1 MRNALVWNPKF
12 LNSHIMPAHTNA
24 PKGKSPDSLSNRVW
38 QGTLL
43 GLGLAT
49 VFFVFIGFSSGE
61 WNIMPLVTV
70 GISGAIGGVFFF
82 ILDQLGPK
90 EGWLKVVFRLLGFAF
105 YAGILWLSLV
115 LAYSITG
122 HWD

>member
-1 MRNALVWNPKF
+1 
-12 LNSHIMPAHTNA
+12 MPA
-24 PKGKSPDSLSNRVW
+24 PSESRKESQSQSLRTRMG
-38 QGTLL
+38 QGMLL

-49 VFFVFIGFSSGE
+49 VFFVFLGIAGGE
-61 WNIMPLVTV
+61 WIFMPVITV
-70 GISGAIGGVFFF
+70 AISGAIGGVFFF
-82 ILDQLGPK
+82 IFDQLGPAK
-90 EGWLKVVFRLLGFAF
+90 GWPKVVFRILGFAF

>member
-1 MRNALVWNPKF
+1 MSAKSR
-12 LNSHIMPAHTNA
+12 T
-24 PKGKSPDSLSNRVW
+24 GKEKTSKSLGQRIL
-38 QGTLL
+38 QGALL

-49 VFFVFIGFSSGE
+49 VFFIFFGIASGE
-61 WNIMPLVTV
+61 WILMPLVTV

-82 ILDQLGPK
+82 IFDQLGPEK
-90 EGWLKVVFRLLGFAF
+90 GWLKVVFRILGFAF

>member
-1 MRNALVWNPKF
+1 MATDTGMRKKS
-12 LNSHIMPAHTNA
+12 NSN
-24 PKGKSPDSLSNRVW
+24 SLRKRVW

-49 VFFVFIGFSSGE
+49 VFFVFFGIASGE
-61 WNIMPLVTV
+61 WIILPLVTV
-70 GISGAIGGVFFF
+70 GISGAIGGVFYF
-82 ILDQLGPK
+82 IFDQLGPDK
-90 EGWLKVVFRLLGFAF
+90 GWLKVVFRMLGMAF